1 MGGII
6 QKMKK
11 SDNATERE
19 EAGALRILTNTDRP
33 RVRYLYRLNKEEKD
47 EEEALTSRKHA
58 DYNSFV
64 NSRTRCGKPSPQRL
78 FYMVIW
84 AANNRL
90 IIYCYHEK
98 SISE

>member
-19 EAGALRILTNTDRP
+19 EAGALRILKNTDRP

-47 EEEALTSRKHA
+47 EEEALTRRKHA

-64 NSRTRCGKPSPQRL
+64 TAERAVGNHPRSAC
-78 FYMVIW
+78 FIW
-84 AANNRL
+84 L
-90 IIYCYHEK
+90 YGQQITG
-98 SISE
+98 

>member
-19 EAGALRILTNTDRP
+19 EAGALRILKNTDRP

-64 NSRTRCGKPSPQRL
+64 NSRTRCGDGFPQRVLL
-78 FYMVIW
+78 FTKG

>member
-11 SDNATERE
+11 SNNAAERE
-19 EAGALRILTNTDRP
+19 EADALRILKNTDRP

-47 EEEALTSRKHA
+47 EGEALTSRKPA

-64 NSRTRCGKPSPQRL
+64 NSRARCGNPSPQRL

-90 IIYCYHEK
+90 IIIVTIKNLYIE
-98 SISE
+98 

>member
-19 EAGALRILTNTDRP
+19 EAGALRILKNTDRP

-47 EEEALTSRKHA
+47 E
-58 DYNSFV
+58 
-64 NSRTRCGKPSPQRL
+64 
-78 FYMVIW
+78 
-84 AANNRL
+84 
-90 IIYCYHEK
+90 
-98 SISE
+98 